1 MAFKKSE
8 LQNMKRF
15 LLRKMARTLG
25 YDMQEVTK
33 LTQDQLVD
41 WLLENQEEG
50 GKDEKKKKKEDEP
63 KRGRGVPA
71 RGKSTEKEKEDEE
84 KFEKVEQE
92 RPRGRAESRESGGG
106 DLEKL
111 FRTFEKKV
119 DTIGAVQDAIGAVQD
134 ALAKSVTDSI
144 NELRADL
151 YVLTGGFKYLAA
163 RMEVEDVVTEESQE
177 DGRTVEDEMKRI
189 EDETQ
194 GS

>member
-71 RGKSTEKEKEDEE
+71 RGKSTEKEKEDEKKSE
-84 KFEKVEQE
+84 EEE

-111 FRTFEKKV
+111 IRTLEKKV
-119 DTIGAVQDAIGAVQD
+119 DTIGAVQDALSASQD